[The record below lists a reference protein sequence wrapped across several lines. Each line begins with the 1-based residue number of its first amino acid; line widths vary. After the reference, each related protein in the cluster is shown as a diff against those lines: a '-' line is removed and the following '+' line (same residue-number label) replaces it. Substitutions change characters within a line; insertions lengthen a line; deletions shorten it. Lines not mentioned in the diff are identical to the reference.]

1 MILVTLKSSLKI
13 HLIVYLLKRTLRFV
27 LHFILGKGLD
37 IIHHISALE
46 KERALFIFQRKLQK
60 SYTPILS
67 HFLTISS

>member
-1 MILVTLKSSLKI
+1 MILATLKSYLKI
-13 HLIVYLLKRTLRFV
+13 YLIAYLLKRTQVCITLFT
-27 LHFILGKGLD
+27 GKRLD
-37 IIHHISALE
+37 IIHYISALE